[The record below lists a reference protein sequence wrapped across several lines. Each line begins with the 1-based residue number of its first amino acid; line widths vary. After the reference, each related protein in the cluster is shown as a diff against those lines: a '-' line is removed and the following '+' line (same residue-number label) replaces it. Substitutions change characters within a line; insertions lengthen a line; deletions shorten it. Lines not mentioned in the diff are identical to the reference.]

1 MREENRSSGGSPG
14 PALRGKPSGF
24 TITVPSETI
33 LLPRSS
39 HNIPVQLFLPKTHRG
54 NATVIIG
61 PRCGYHPAP
70 PIGVYLSEQDLG
82 GWVHLDD
89 SKDGGGMYNPEITL
103 EDQLEEPWDEDNDC
117 VLIPFDEY

>member
-61 PRCGYHPAP
+61 PRCGYHPTP
-70 PIGVYLSEQDLG
+70 PIGVYRSEQDLG

-89 SKDGGGMYNPEITL
+89 SKDGGGIYNPQITL
-103 EDQLEEPWDEDNDC
+103 EYQLEEPWDEDNDC